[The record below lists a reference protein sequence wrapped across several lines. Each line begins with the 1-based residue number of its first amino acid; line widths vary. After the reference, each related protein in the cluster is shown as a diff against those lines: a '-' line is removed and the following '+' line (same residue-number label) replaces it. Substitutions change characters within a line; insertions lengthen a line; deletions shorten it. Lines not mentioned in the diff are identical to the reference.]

1 VPFQNGC
8 SFLFEIP
15 ETAGLGF
22 FLFRFGRSRGLLRA
36 KSRRA
41 TKRKEKR
48 TWQAERRNRFF
59 MTKGCFKS
67 DYPNEIGIL

>member
-1 VPFQNGC
+1 MLVPLENPRDRRF
-8 SFLFEIP
+8 
-15 ETAGLGF
+15 GL

-36 KSRRA
+36 SPPRA
-41 TKRKEKR
+41 TKRKETDMASR
-48 TWQAERRNRFF
+48 TRNRFF